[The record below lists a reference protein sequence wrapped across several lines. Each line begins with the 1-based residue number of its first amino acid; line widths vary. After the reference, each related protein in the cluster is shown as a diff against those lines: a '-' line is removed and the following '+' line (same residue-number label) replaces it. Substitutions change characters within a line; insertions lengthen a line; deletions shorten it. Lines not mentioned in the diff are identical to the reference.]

1 MRAGRSEVE
10 SPHRPPRTMTANPH
24 SETAAGSRCGCG
36 QFAVRGHSRLAAQL
50 LPIRV
55 AAADSHRAAT
65 PQPRSRTHNA
75 KRSADFSPK
84 YPMDLPSSTYWA
96 SSRMHFAW
104 SELSFGPRPTSQQ
117 DTSVIFAHFFLLEAP
132 SSTNTRPNFRQRPIA
147 PRHAA
152 SARSHTA
159 APPRRRPASTHYAH
173 QPPAEPP
180 PKKQRTLSAQRTPSG
195 ETKKPGPALRR
206 PRLRMSRGAENGAL
220 PGYYP
225 RQYSTCLGLAASS
238 CASSSI
244 SPYLS
249 TCAWQCFTHVGS
261 ASPAA
266 RRAAH

>member
-1 MRAGRSEVE
+1 MRAGRSGVE

-104 SELSFGPRPTSQQ
+104 SELSFERCLTSQQ

-132 SSTNTRPNFRQRPIA
+132 SSANTRPNFRQRPIA
-147 PRHAA
+147 HR
-152 SARSHTA
+152 RTA
-159 APPRRRPASTHYAH
+159 APPPRQHSLR
-173 QPPAEPP
+173 PPAPSRPP
-180 PKKQRTLSAQRTPSG
+180 PKAAHAERTAHPIRRNNPKAKQKSRGLHCAD
-195 ETKKPGPALRR
+195 PGFACHVALKTARCPDVTRDSTAPAWAWRQGHEPALQPRR
-206 PRLRMSRGAENGAL
+206 
-220 PGYYP
+220 
-225 RQYSTCLGLAASS
+225 T
-238 CASSSI
+238 
-244 SPYLS
+244 
-249 TCAWQCFTHVGS
+249 
-261 ASPAA
+261 
-266 RRAAH
+266 